1 MEVFYRRVRTKILHV
16 LLTYLALVVFCFRG
30 KASLAVF
37 VVFESLLGGAEIEII
52 GRLKVFS
59 GN

>member
-1 MEVFYRRVRTKILHV
+1 MEVFYRHVRTKILHV
-16 LLTYLALVVFCFRG
+16 LLTYLALAVFCFRG

-37 VVFESLLGGAEIEII
+37 VVFVSLLGGAEIEII